1 MSSFVKTCVSETLLL
16 AALAVPVF
24 GAGCDRQSDP
34 PVEPRSAQ
42 ATAPAAAP
50 APQAVVAATGAPDAA
65 PTQVAETKGR
75 AGPEDAATTARVKT
89 ALMADDEIKGLAIDV
104 DTREGAVT
112 LTGKVDRQQQVARAM
127 DVARSVEGVRE
138 VVNRLTVK
146 GEDKA
151 ATTNQG

>member
-1 MSSFVKTCVSETLLL
+1 MSSFVKTCVSQTLLL

-24 GAGCDRQSDP
+24 GVGCERQSDP
-34 PVEPRSAQ
+34 PVQPRSAQ
-42 ATAPAAAP
+42 AAP
-50 APQAVVAATGAPDAA
+50 APQAVVAASSAPDAA

-75 AGPEDAATTARVKT
+75 AGPEDAALTARDKT
-89 ALMADDEIKGLAIDV
+89 ALMADDEIKGLAIDITAR
-104 DTREGAVT
+104 DGTVT
-112 LTGKVDRQQQVARAM
+112 LTGKLDHHAQVARAV
-127 DVARSVEGVRE
+127 DVTRAVEGVRD